1 MMMIASTRAI
11 IIGVFAITTTVC
23 AAAAAAT
30 ATPELLRQTDCPQ
43 LPGIV
48 RAAVDAAR
56 RRDVQI
62 TAGLLRIFFHD
73 CLPQVHS
80 PCIYSVFYSS
90 CQ

>member
-1 MMMIASTRAI
+1 MTIASTRA

-30 ATPELLRQTDCPQ
+30 PESLQQAGCPQ

-48 RAAVDAAR
+48 RAAVDAAL

-73 CLPQVHS
+73 CLPQVRS
-80 PCIYSVFYSS
+80 PPCMFILRVSEENE
-90 CQ
+90 